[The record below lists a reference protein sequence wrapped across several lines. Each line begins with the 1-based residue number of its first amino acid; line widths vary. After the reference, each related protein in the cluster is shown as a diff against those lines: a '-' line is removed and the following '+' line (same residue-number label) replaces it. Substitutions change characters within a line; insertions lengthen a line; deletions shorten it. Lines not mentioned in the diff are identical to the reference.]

1 MDHLEESWADR
12 LSEALLAT
20 ALTLVVVA
28 LVIGVLVLCGLA
40 IRRLV
45 VGRRKW

>member
-1 MDHLEESWADR
+1 MEHVEEPWAER

-20 ALTLVVVA
+20 AVTLVVVA
-28 LVIGVLVLCGLA
+28 LVVGVLVLCGLA

>member
-1 MDHLEESWADR
+1 MDHREESWVDR

-20 ALTLVVVA
+20 GATLVGVA
-28 LVIGVLVLCGLA
+28 LVVGVLVLCGLA

-45 VGRRKW
+45 VERRKW